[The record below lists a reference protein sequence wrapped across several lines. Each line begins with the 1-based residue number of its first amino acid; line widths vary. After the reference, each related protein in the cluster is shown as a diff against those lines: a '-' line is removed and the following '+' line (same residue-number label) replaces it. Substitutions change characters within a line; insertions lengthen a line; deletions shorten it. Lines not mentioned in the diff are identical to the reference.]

1 MGDEVKDDEVESDEA
16 KEKERE
22 ESKSRGRK
30 TQSLCSPSFL
40 NALTQPM
47 HSGRKKEDIFMR
59 IMPQHV
65 KAGAQSAR
73 PNASLMARVMNTH
86 RPRTAGAE
94 KGEMGR

>member
-40 NALTQPM
+40 NALTQLM
-47 HSGRKKEDIFMR
+47 QGARRKTSSCASCLNTSRLGRS
-59 IMPQHV
+59 PH
-65 KAGAQSAR
+65 AR
-73 PNASLMARVMNTH
+73 TRH
-86 RPRTAGAE
+86 
-94 KGEMGR
+94 